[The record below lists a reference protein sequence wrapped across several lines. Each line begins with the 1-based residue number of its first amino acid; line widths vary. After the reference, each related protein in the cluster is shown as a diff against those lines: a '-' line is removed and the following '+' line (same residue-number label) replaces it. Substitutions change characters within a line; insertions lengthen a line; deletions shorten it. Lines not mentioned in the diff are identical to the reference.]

1 MKILNAIISIKHPE
15 DAELFDGTVLM
26 QAPDFI
32 LFKRQEGR
40 KSIITKFDLNKVVY
54 VGEVDEDAEG
64 EEQESYILVAPKP
77 ITPATRLR
85 SETQEGTCT
94 VHVNASGSVT
104 VEDED
109 GNVYTIFNNLWA
121 IENVE
126 DRRTAT
132 PLEVDL
138 TPIDEDLVEYDE
150 EDLDHFE
157 QDDDDT
163 VFPDEVDEEVDEEVA
178 DDADDDA
185 DADTDGDEEEE
196 EEEDEEVEPEK
207 PAKRGRKARVQED
220 DEPAPVKR
228 RGRKA
233 RVQPDEVAQASADE
247 SDEEGNDED
256 EEVEQPVKRGRKP
269 SVQGPS
275 GKKRVKKPLG
285 ADEFAVE
292 SGDEEDEEEPS
303 PVAGRKKAAQPAPAQ
318 QPELDADDDND
329 GWGDDD

>member
-1 MKILNAIISIKHPE
+1 MKILNAILSIKHPE
-15 DAELFDGTVLM
+15 DAELFEGTVLM

-54 VGEVDEDAEG
+54 VGEVDEDAEEG

-104 VEDED
+104 VEDDD

-126 DRRTAT
+126 DRRTAN

-150 EDLDHFE
+150 EDLDRFE

-163 VFPDEVDEEVDEEVA
+163 VFPDEVDENDDA
-178 DDADDDA
+178 DADDDA
-185 DADTDGDEEEE
+185 DPDPDGDEEDE
-196 EEEDEEVEPEK
+196 EEVEPEK

-220 DEPAPVKR
+220 EEPAPVKR

-247 SDEEGNDED
+247 GEEEGDDED

-269 SVQGPS
+269 SVQTPS
-275 GKKRVKKPLG
+275 GKKRVQKSLG
-285 ADEFAVE
+285 ADGFAVE
-292 SGDEEDEEEPS
+292 SGDEEDEEES
-303 PVAGRKKAAQPAPAQ
+303 APVAGRKKAAQPAPAQ
-318 QPELDADDDND
+318 QPEPDDDND

>member
-54 VGEVDEDAEG
+54 VGEVDEDAEEG

-126 DRRTAT
+126 DRRTAN

-150 EDLDHFE
+150 EDLDHFA

-163 VFPDEVDEEVDEEVA
+163 EFPDEVDEEVDVEVA
-178 DDADDDA
+178 DDSDP
-185 DADTDGDEEEE
+185 DGDEEEE
-196 EEEDEEVEPEK
+196 EDNEEAVTYTPEYY
-207 PAKRGRKARVQED
+207 AVRHF
-220 DEPAPVKR
+220 
-228 RGRKA
+228 
-233 RVQPDEVAQASADE
+233 
-247 SDEEGNDED
+247 SDK
-256 EEVEQPVKRGRKP
+256 VT
-269 SVQGPS
+269 S
-275 GKKRVKKPLG
+275 GTKVL
-285 ADEFAVE
+285 
-292 SGDEEDEEEPS
+292 
-303 PVAGRKKAAQPAPAQ
+303 
-318 QPELDADDDND
+318 
-329 GWGDDD
+329 